1 MIKFF
6 SWIKKIKPDK
16 QKATLNPETEM
27 LDAVI
32 PEEVTSDSIPDS
44 ENSQKKVTPFAWLTM
59 IPKSIKI
66 SIIVLILAIGTC
78 IGTMIWLYSHS
89 DDMLSVSSVEEL
101 AAKDVSSL
109 KPFEFQLEGVNYQVP
124 MEFSTMQEHGWEI
137 ETGSI
142 LGVGEIR
149 PTICKN
155 EAGSFVNLSLMNQTN
170 EPIPIEDCT
179 IVQISMANKNDIK
192 FYAVGGISPES
203 EYTDVEQKLGRYDYL
218 GRSQQGFNYYYYF
231 GDKMAIQVTLN
242 SSNLVSAITLNRR

>member
-27 LDAVI
+27 FDAVI

-44 ENSQKKVTPFAWLTM
+44 ENSQKKVNPFAWLTM

-101 AAKDVSSL
+101 AAKEVSSL
-109 KPFEFQLEGVNYQVP
+109 KPFEFQLEGVNYQIP
-124 MEFSTMQEHGWEI
+124 MKFSIMQEQGWEI

-155 EAGSFVNLSLMNQTN
+155 KAGSFVNLNLMNQTN

-179 IVQISMANKNDIK
+179 IVQISMANKNNVE
-192 FYAVGGISPES
+192 FYAVGGISPKS
-203 EYTDVEQKLGRYDYL
+203 EYKEVEQELGGYDYMD
-218 GRSQQGFNYYYYF
+218 RSQQEFNYYYYF

-242 SSNLVSAITLNRR
+242 SSNLVSAITLNKK